1 MRSMIGV
8 YKNGNYNVAML
19 SDGTKIRSCKD
30 GKMILAFAESLDV
43 KITNKCDMGCKFCH
57 EDSKPDG
64 KHGNIMN
71 VPFID
76 SLHPYTEL
84 AIGGGNPLEH
94 PQLEEFLAY
103 CKERK
108 LIVNMTVNQ
117 VHFEKEFDRI
127 KNLVSN
133 KFIYGLGVSL
143 VNPTPEFINMI
154 REIPNA
160 VIHIINGI
168 IDRNTLQALYDK
180 GLKILILGYKEFR
193 RGNTYHSGDTGTLI
207 DARKNW
213 MHDNIGDIINH
224 FDTVS
229 FDNLAIKQLEVRNIM
244 SEEDFNHFYMGDD
257 GQFTMYVDTVK
268 QEYAVSS
275 VSTERYSYTDETI
288 EEMFAKVRRNA

>member
-1 MRSMIGV
+1 MRSVIGT
-8 YKNGNYNVAML
+8 YTNGNYNVAML

-30 GKMILAFAESLDV
+30 DKMIPAFPESIDV
-43 KITNKCDMGCKFCH
+43 KVTNKCDMGCKFCH

-64 KHGNIMN
+64 KHGNIMG

-117 VHFEKEFDRI
+117 VHFEKEFVRI

-133 KFIYGLGVSL
+133 KLIYGLGVSL

-168 IDRNTLQALYDK
+168 VDRNTLQSLYDK

-193 RGNTYHSGDTGTLI
+193 RGNTYHTGDTGTLI
-207 DARKNW
+207 DTRKNW

-244 SEEDFNHFYMGDD
+244 SAQDFNHFYMGDD

>member
-1 MRSMIGV
+1 MRTVIGV
-8 YKNGNYNVAML
+8 YTNGNYNVAML

-30 GKMILAFAESLDV
+30 DKMIPAFPESMDV
-43 KITNKCDMGCKFCH
+43 KVTNKCDMNCKFCH
-57 EDSKPDG
+57 EDSNLDG

-71 VPFID
+71 VPFIY

-84 AIGGGNPLEH
+84 AIGGGNPLTH

-117 VHFEKEFDRI
+117 VHFEKEFERI

-133 KFIYGLGVSL
+133 KLIYGLGVSL

-168 IDRNTLQALYDK
+168 VDRDTLQPLYDK
-180 GLKILILGYKEFR
+180 GIKILILGYKEFR
-193 RGNTYHSGDTGTLI
+193 RGNTYHNGDAGTLI
-207 DARKNW
+207 DVRKNW
-213 MHDNIGDIINH
+213 MHDNISDIINH

-229 FDNLAIKQLEVRNIM
+229 FDNLAIKQIELRNIM
-244 SEEDFNHFYMGDD
+244 SPQDFNHFYMGDD

-275 VSTERYSYTDETI
+275 VSTERYIYTNETI
-288 EEMFAKVRRNA
+288 EEMFAKIRRDI

>member
-1 MRSMIGV
+1 MRSVIGT
-8 YKNGNYNVAML
+8 YTNGNYNVAML

-30 GKMILAFAESLDV
+30 DKMIPAFAESIDV
-43 KITNKCDMGCKFCH
+43 KLTNKCDRNCQYCH

-64 KHGNIMN
+64 KHGNIMS
-71 VPFID
+71 VPFIE

-117 VHFEKEFDRI
+117 VHFEKAFEYI
-127 KNLVSN
+127 KSLTER
-133 KFIYGLGVSL
+133 KLIYGLGVSL
-143 VNPTPEFINMI
+143 VKATPEFINMI

-168 IDRNTLQALYDK
+168 VDRDTLRPLYDK
-180 GLKILILGYKEFR
+180 GIKILILGYKEFR
-193 RGNTYHSGDTGTLI
+193 RGNTYHNGDAGTLI
-207 DARKNW
+207 DVRKNW
-213 MHDNIGDIINH
+213 MHDNISDIINH

-229 FDNLAIKQLEVRNIM
+229 FDNLAIKQIQVRNIM
-244 SEEDFNHFYMGDD
+244 SPQDFNHFYMGDD

-275 VSTERYSYTDETI
+275 VSTERYSYTNETI
-288 EEMFAKVRRNA
+288 EEMFAKIRRDI

>member
-1 MRSMIGV
+1 MRTVIGV
-8 YKNGNYNVAML
+8 YTNGNYNVAML
-19 SDGTKIRSCKD
+19 SDGTKIRSCKED
-30 GKMILAFAESLDV
+30 KMIPAFPESMDV
-43 KITNKCDMGCKFCH
+43 KITNKCDRNCPYCH
-57 EDSKPDG
+57 ENSKPDG
-64 KHGNIMN
+64 KHGNIID
-71 VPFID
+71 VTFIN

-84 AIGGGNPLEH
+84 AIGGGNPLDH
-94 PQLEEFLAY
+94 PQLEDFLVY
-103 CKERK
+103 CKDRK

-117 VHFEKEFDRI
+117 VHFEKEFERI

-133 KFIYGLGVSL
+133 KLIYGLGVSL

-168 IDRNTLQALYDK
+168 VDRDTLRPLYDK

-193 RGNTYHSGDTGTLI
+193 RGNTYHNGDAGTLI
-207 DARKNW
+207 DVRKNW
-213 MHDNIGDIINH
+213 MHDNISDIINH

-229 FDNLAIKQLEVRNIM
+229 FDNLAIKQLEIKNIM
-244 SEEDFNHFYMGDD
+244 SPQDFNHFYMGDD

-275 VSTERYSYTDETI
+275 VSTERYSYTNETI
-288 EEMFAKVRRNA
+288 EEMFAKIRRNI

>member
-1 MRSMIGV
+1 MRTVIGV
-8 YKNGNYNVAML
+8 YRNGNYNVAML
-19 SDGTKIRSCKD
+19 SDGTKIRSCKED
-30 GKMILAFAESLDV
+30 KMIPAFPDSMDI
-43 KITNKCDMGCKFCH
+43 KITGCCDMMCAYCH

-84 AIGGGNPLEH
+84 AVGGGNPLTH
-94 PQLEEFLAY
+94 PQLEEFLTY
-103 CKERK
+103 CKDRK

-117 VHFEKEFDRI
+117 VHFEKEFERI
-127 KNLVSN
+127 KNLVTN
-133 KFIYGLGVSL
+133 KLIYGLGVSL
-143 VNPTPEFINMI
+143 VNPTPEFINMT

-168 IDRNTLQALYDK
+168 VDRNTLRSLYDR

-193 RGNTYHSGDTGTLI
+193 RGNTYHNGDTGTLI
-207 DARKNW
+207 DTRKNW
-213 MHDNIGDIINH
+213 MHDNISEIINH

-244 SEEDFNHFYMGDD
+244 SDEDFNHFYMGDD

-275 VSTERYSYTDETI
+275 VSTKRYSYTDETI
-288 EEMFAKVRRNA
+288 EEMFANVRGSV

>member
-1 MRSMIGV
+1 MRSVIGV

-30 GKMILAFAESLDV
+30 GKMIPAFAESLDV
-43 KITNKCDMGCKFCH
+43 KLTNKCDMCCKFCH

-103 CKERK
+103 CKDRK

-127 KNLVSN
+127 KNLVN
-133 KFIYGLGVSL
+133 DKFIYGLGVSL

-168 IDRNTLQALYDK
+168 VDRNTLHSLYDK

-193 RGNTYHSGDTGTLI
+193 RGNTYHNGDTGTLI
-207 DARKNW
+207 DTRKNW
-213 MHDNIGDIINH
+213 MHDNISDIINH

-244 SEEDFNHFYMGDD
+244 SPQDFNHFYMGDD

-275 VSTERYSYTDETI
+275 VSTKRYSYTDETI
-288 EEMFAKVRRNA
+288 EEMFEKVRRNA

>member
-30 GKMILAFAESLDV
+30 GKMIPAFAESLDV

-275 VSTERYSYTDETI
+275 ISTERYSYTDETI

>member
-1 MRSMIGV
+1 MRSVIGA
-8 YKNGNYNVAML
+8 YTNGNYNVAML

-30 GKMILAFAESLDV
+30 GKMVPAFAESIDV
-43 KITNKCDMGCKFCH
+43 KLTNKCDRNCRYCH
-57 EDSKPDG
+57 EDSKPYG

-103 CKERK
+103 CKDRK

-117 VHFEKEFDRI
+117 VHFEKEFVRI

-168 IDRNTLQALYDK
+168 VDRNTLQSLYDK

-193 RGNTYHSGDTGTLI
+193 RGNTYHNGDTGTLI

-244 SEEDFNHFYMGDD
+244 SAEDFNHFYMGDD
-257 GQFTMYVDTVK
+257 GQFTMYVDTVN

-275 VSTERYSYTDETI
+275 ISTERYSYTDETI